1 MAQPS
6 GNTLAGVGDN
16 ASQGPGP
23 DKHRPPT
30 TIRRAGALV
39 AAEGALGVVAAIV
52 MVVLGLRGDDQ
63 SVANSYGT
71 AAWFAIIGG
80 GVLVGG
86 IALFTGRRWGRA
98 IAVVAQLL
106 LAPVAYSLLTDSHQP
121 LYGVPLVVAVIA
133 VLILLFMPASVRWLA
148 GDYDDPPSATDE

>member
-1 MAQPS
+1 
-6 GNTLAGVGDN
+6 
-16 ASQGPGP
+16 
-23 DKHRPPT
+23 
-30 TIRRAGALV
+30 
-39 AAEGALGVVAAIV
+39 

-86 IALFTGRRWGRA
+86 LALFTGRRWGRA

-121 LYGVPLVVAVIA
+121 LYGVPLVIAIIA
-133 VLILLFMPASVRWLA
+133 VMVLLFMPASVRWLA
-148 GDYDDPPSATDE
+148 GEYDDPTSPAPE